1 VTEPSAKVRRL
12 NDIVFSAEDVVD
24 FVGAS
29 LAEGGCGTVKE
40 RFGQFLFAARTG
52 LHFLHV
58 WLGASSY
65 CSMTCSGIIPKTVNF
80 VTGAITIVGESL
92 VRNAIKR

>member
-1 VTEPSAKVRRL
+1 MTEAGAEVSSL
-12 NDIVFSAEDVVD
+12 NNIILAAEDVID
-24 FVGAS
+24 FMGAS

-58 WLGASSY
+58 WQGASSY
-65 CSMTCSGIIPKTVNF
+65 CSMTCFGIISNPVNF

-92 VRNAIKR
+92 GKNAIIR

>member
-1 VTEPSAKVRRL
+1 MAQAGAEVGSL

-24 FVGAS
+24 FMGAS

-40 RFGQFLFAARTG
+40 RFGQFLLAARTG

-58 WLGASSY
+58 WQGASSY
-65 CSMTCSGIIPKTVNF
+65 CSMTCYDIISDSVNF

-92 VRNAIKR
+92 GRNAIKR

>member
-1 VTEPSAKVRRL
+1 M
-12 NDIVFSAEDVVD
+12 D

-40 RFGQFLFAARTG
+40 RLREFLFAARTR

-58 WLGASSY
+58 WQGASSY
-65 CSMTCSGIIPKTVNF
+65 CSMTCEGIIPNSVKF
-80 VTGAITIVGESL
+80 VTGFSSSWGN
-92 VRNAIKR
+92 RWGKMP